1 MQPTANTV
9 GTNLRIGNVKLVQ
22 TYDQNTFTEIQA
34 SINSGPQTYFY
45 YFPHQSNLGVYHEP
59 TFPSIAN
66 LSYIDVMPSPNTS
79 TIDTINIV
87 VDWLSSLFLQPYTQ
101 LRGGL
106 IAGSTTDRHV
116 FNIQQWGGNICL
128 TSYFELIFWG
138 NDRYSYKGG
147 EVSFFGPRGCLL
159 FGNGGKMVI
168 EDDATLNYGRSQ
180 QGLLA
185 LLPGGTIE
193 IGKNAA
199 LNISNTLVLNG
210 HPDIPGEPQ
219 VYMTLNH
226 GSALNFL
233 PGARIENK
241 SDNAGMKLNIYMEGG
256 EVDLSGLSKKE
267 LKYVNLIYRNQYEE
281 QDKNLTIIENPVK
294 DEVRIEYISSS
305 QSNARMEVYDM
316 SGAKVKSIKLSVQP
330 GINYLNF
337 SVLDISQGSYL
348 ISFKCKRD
356 NFSRK
361 IIKL

>member
-1 MQPTANTV
+1 
-9 GTNLRIGNVKLVQ
+9 
-22 TYDQNTFTEIQA
+22 
-34 SINSGPQTYFY
+34 
-45 YFPHQSNLGVYHEP
+45 
-59 TFPSIAN
+59 
-66 LSYIDVMPSPNTS
+66 
-79 TIDTINIV
+79 
-87 VDWLSSLFLQPYTQ
+87 

-106 IAGSTTDRHV
+106 ISGSTTDRHV
-116 FNIQQWGGNICL
+116 FNLVFLNGNVCL
-128 TSYFELIFWG
+128 TDFVELIFWG
-138 NDRYSYKGG
+138 NNRFTYQDG
-147 EVSFFGPRGCLL
+147 EIDFFGPSGCLF